1 MSDPGKRN
9 RAVLTS
15 SSSSDSSPIV
25 KRAFKDTD
33 MADKAV
39 TLADLKQMQNNIR
52 QDFKM
57 DLQSELRPLVK
68 QVSAIE
74 NSIEKLAREKNVVIH
89 GLPESP
95 KETPTQLMKEIEVL
109 FVKLGMSDPL
119 IDNVYRLS
127 KPVGGKVRPVM
138 LKFVST
144 MEKRLM
150 MTNRRNVITE
160 KIFISDDMSKQ
171 QQQDQKLLRAK
182 IKELKLTNKDII
194 CIIRESSM
202 VVKLNESIIN
212 KFT

>member
-74 NSIEKLAREKNVVIH
+74 NSIE
-89 GLPESP
+89 
-95 KETPTQLMKEIEVL
+95 T
-109 FVKLGMSDPL
+109 
-119 IDNVYRLS
+119 
-127 KPVGGKVRPVM
+127 
-138 LKFVST
+138 VSYT
-144 MEKRLM
+144 H
-150 MTNRRNVITE
+150 
-160 KIFISDDMSKQ
+160 
-171 QQQDQKLLRAK
+171 LRAH
-182 IKELKLTNKDII
+182 ETVLDLV
-194 CIIRESSM
+194 CR
-202 VVKLNESIIN
+202 LLL
-212 KFT
+212 